1 MTGDQALE
9 GEAPVALCG
18 PLGSVARH
26 EKAATFVRRAPGFC
40 LARTMIAAVEISLC
54 AVLTALPLFPHD
66 DAQGPTLSGPVSRT
80 APPSGG
86 TPEPATMLLL
96 AGGAL
101 GYGAYRMR
109 RRNPDDQPGA

>member
-1 MTGDQALE
+1 
-9 GEAPVALCG
+9 
-18 PLGSVARH
+18 
-26 EKAATFVRRAPGFC
+26 
-40 LARTMIAAVEISLC
+40 MIAAVEFSLC
-54 AVLTALPLFPHD
+54 ALLTALPLTSPND
-66 DAQGPTLSGPVSRT
+66 DAQGPQGPTMSGRSSRT

-109 RRNPDDQPGA
+109 RRAPNDQTPR